1 MQPLAALA
9 VATALLFAT
18 APAGAQQIYKWKDAK
33 GVTHYSEKP
42 PVQGDYST
50 RDSVQDPA
58 GAPAAPAASG
68 TAGAGTSPTSGSA
81 QAADDSRC
89 DTARRNLAALQ
100 RPVELQFDSD
110 GDGTPDRAMNRTERQ
125 QQEQLARST
134 LEAYNCSEAASSG

>member
-9 VATALLFAT
+9 FATALLFAT
-18 APAGAQQIYKWKDAK
+18 APASAQQIYKWKDAK

-42 PVQGDYST
+42 PAQGGYST
-50 RDSVQDPA
+50 HDSVQDPA
-58 GAPAAPAASG
+58 GTPVAAG
-68 TAGAGTSPTSGSA
+68 TPEAGASPA
-81 QAADDSRC
+81 PAADDSRC

-110 GDGTPDRAMNRTERQ
+110 GDGKPDRAMNQTERQ

-134 LEAYNCSEAASSG
+134 LQAYNCSEATSTG

>member
-9 VATALLFAT
+9 FATALLFAT

-42 PVQGDYST
+42 PAQGGYST
-50 RDSVQDPA
+50 HDSVQDPA
-58 GAPAAPAASG
+58 GAPAAPVAAGTPEAAASP
-68 TAGAGTSPTSGSA
+68 AP
-81 QAADDSRC
+81 AADDSRC

-110 GDGTPDRAMNRTERQ
+110 GDGKPDRAMNQTERQ

-134 LEAYNCSEAASSG
+134 LQAYNCSETASAG

>member
-9 VATALLFAT
+9 FAATLLFASMS
-18 APAGAQQIYKWKDAK
+18 AGAQEIYKWKDAK

-42 PVQGDYST
+42 PAQGDYST
-50 RDSVQDPA
+50 RDSVRDPV
-58 GAPAAPAASG
+58 GAAVASAAPEAE
-68 TAGAGTSPTSGSA
+68 AGPAP
-81 QAADDSRC
+81 AADDSRC

-110 GDGTPDRAMNRTERQ
+110 GDGKPDRAMNQAERQ

-134 LEAYNCSEAASSG
+134 LQAYNCSEAAASG